1 MNPLPPVPC
10 PLSPAPHPPSSVFRP
25 PSPAPRPPS
34 SVFRPP
40 SPVPHPLSPHHST
53 IPSFHSSAL
62 RAGFTLVEILVVI
75 AIISLL
81 AGVVL
86 LNIAPQIGMGSQ
98 AAAKAQIQVLASALN
113 TYRMAHGQYP
123 SQTQGLEA
131 LVRKPDRDPIPA
143 NYPAGGYLNSRTLPL
158 DPWKR
163 PYLYLI
169 PGRQDEPFEIL
180 CYGADG
186 EPGGE
191 GADAD
196 ISSSDAE

>member
-1 MNPLPPVPC
+1 MMEYWKSRMNNTPSPPPV
-10 PLSPAPHPPSSVFRP
+10 SR
-25 PSPAPRPPS
+25 PRPPLTS
-34 SVFRPP
+34 DLCPLT
-40 SPVPHPLSPHHST
+40 SP
-53 IPSFHSSAL
+53 A
-62 RAGFTLVEILVVI
+62 REARRGFTLVEILVVI

-123 SQTQGLEA
+123 TQTQGLDA
-131 LVRKPDRDPIPA
+131 LVRKPDREPIPA

-163 PYLYLI
+163 PYLYLT